1 MNTHRSRWTQAQLPT
16 MTDKTVLVTGGA
28 SGIGF
33 QAARALA
40 GCGARVVVLG
50 RDGAKGNAAVAQ
62 IKGRS
67 PGAIVEFQQVDLG
80 SLASI
85 EAFSQGWLASGEPI
99 HLLLNVAGVMAVPR
113 REATPDGF
121 EMHMGTNFLGHFAL
135 TGRLLPAL
143 RSGNAR
149 VVTVSAA
156 VGRWKMAR
164 LDPDDLQAERRKYSP
179 MGAYA
184 RSKLAGIMFAV
195 ELQRHAKDWGVTS
208 VAVDPGTA
216 VTNLQ
221 RHASG
226 VSGAVG
232 TLLSTAM
239 GYPWSAWR
247 RTRSSPRSC
256 RCPPRAPSL
265 VLLRGTSSNVARRLE
280 TSASHRSRRTR
291 AFAKPCGRRPRRSP
305 A

>member
-1 MNTHRSRWTQAQLPT
+1 MRSPRRRT
-16 MTDKTVLVTGGA
+16 
-28 SGIGF
+28 
-33 QAARALA
+33 
-40 GCGARVVVLG
+40 GAR
-50 RDGAKGNAAVAQ
+50 RRKGECRCGPDQ
-62 IKGRS
+62 GSS
-67 PGAIVEFQQVDLG
+67 PGALVEFQQVDLG

-85 EAFSQGWLASGEPI
+85 EAFTHRWLATGEPV

-195 ELQRHAKDWGVTS
+195 ELQRRAKEWGVTS

-221 RHASG
+221 RHATG
-226 VSGAVG
+226 VSGAIG
-232 TLLSTAM
+232 TVLSTAM
-239 GYPWSAWR
+239 GYPLERVAENALFAAVMP
-247 RTRSSPRSC
+247 TPTEHTLIGPSPGYVIQ
-256 RCPPRAPSL
+256 RCASPGDVGIPTLAQDARVREAL
-265 VLLRGTSSNVARRLE
+265 WLKAEALTGVTYKVAQ
-280 TSASHRSRRTR
+280 A
-291 AFAKPCGRRPRRSP
+291 
-305 A
+305 